1 MVLPVKD
8 QIKYWTIAA
17 SILLIFLWL
26 LGDILLPFVLG
37 AAIAYLLDPIVDRLE
52 RLGTGRVL
60 GTILILMAAF
70 FVLFFIFL
78 LLIPLAIDQFRLLAA
93 AAPDLVTSVQALVLN
108 QIASISPESEAL
120 NSTVSNLSTMA
131 QEKLGIIFGSVMAS
145 AISLIDVIM
154 LMVITPVVAVYLLVD
169 WDRILKKIN
178 ELLPLDHAAV
188 VRSLASEIDSTLSAF
203 VRGMIA
209 VCLVLGIYYATALS
223 LIGLEF
229 GLIIGFIAGLVS
241 FIPYVGALLGGV
253 LAIGLA
259 LIQFW
264 GDFELVALV
273 VGVFIV
279 GQIFEGNILTPKL
292 VGNSVGLHPVS
303 LILALSLF
311 GAFFGF
317 IGLLLAVPLAA
328 SAGVILRFFIKK
340 YKMSRL
346 FLGEN
351 GSKRNT

>member
-70 FVLFFIFL
+70 FALFFIFL
-78 LLIPLAIDQFRLLAA
+78 LLIPLVIDQFRLLAA
-93 AAPDLVTSVQALVLN
+93 VAPDLVTSVQALVLN

-169 WDRILKKIN
+169 WDRILEKIN
-178 ELLPLDHAAV
+178 ELLPLDHASV

>member
-52 RLGTGRVL
+52 QLGAGRVL

-78 LLIPLAIDQFRLLAA
+78 LLIPLVIDQFRLLAA

-154 LMVITPVVAVYLLVD
+154 LIVITPVVAVYLLVD
-169 WDRILKKIN
+169 WDRILEKIN
-178 ELLPLDHAAV
+178 ELLPLDHASV

>member
-78 LLIPLAIDQFRLLAA
+78 LLIPLVIDQFRLLAA

-169 WDRILKKIN
+169 WDRILEKIN
-178 ELLPLDHAAV
+178 ELLPLDHASV

-273 VGVFIV
+273 VAVFIV

>member
-60 GTILILMAAF
+60 GTILIIMAAF

-78 LLIPLAIDQFRLLAA
+78 LLIPLVIDQFRLLVAA
-93 AAPDLVTSVQALVLN
+93 VPDLVTSVQALVLN

-120 NSTVSNLSTMA
+120 NSPVSNLSTMA

-169 WDRILKKIN
+169 WDRILEKIN
-178 ELLPLDHAAV
+178 ELLPLDHASV

>member
-120 NSTVSNLSTMA
+120 NSTVSNLSKMA

-169 WDRILKKIN
+169 WDRILEKIN
-178 ELLPLDHAAV
+178 ELLPLDHASV

-229 GLIIGFIAGLVS
+229 GLIIGFLAGLVS

>member
-78 LLIPLAIDQFRLLAA
+78 LLIPLVIDQFRMLAA
-93 AAPDLVTSVQALVLN
+93 AAPDLVTSIQALVLN

-169 WDRILKKIN
+169 WDRILEKIN
-178 ELLPLDHAAV
+178 ELLPLDHASV

>member
-17 SILLIFLWL
+17 SILLLFLWL

-60 GTILILMAAF
+60 GTTLILVAAF
-70 FVLFFIFL
+70 FVLFFIVL
-78 LLIPLAIDQFRLLAA
+78 LLIPLVIDQFRLLAA
-93 AAPDLVTSVQALVLN
+93 AAPDLVTSVQTLVLN

-120 NSTVSNLSTMA
+120 NSTVSKLSTMA

-145 AISLIDVIM
+145 AISLIDIIM

-169 WDRILKKIN
+169 WDRILEKIN
-178 ELLPLDHAAV
+178 ALLPLDHAPV
-188 VRSLASEIDSTLSAF
+188 VRSLDSEIDSTLSAF

-209 VCLVLGIYYATALS
+209 VCLVLGVYYATALS

-264 GDFELVALV
+264 GNFELVALV

-328 SAGVILRFFIKK
+328 SAGVILRFLIKK

-351 GSKRNT
+351 GSKPNT

>member
-17 SILLIFLWL
+17 SILLLFLWL

-78 LLIPLAIDQFRLLAA
+78 LLIPLVIDQFRLLAA
-93 AAPDLVTSVQALVLN
+93 AAPDLVTTVQALVLN

-169 WDRILKKIN
+169 WDRILEKIN
-178 ELLPLDHAAV
+178 ELLPLDHASV

>member
-60 GTILILMAAF
+60 GTILIIMAAF

-78 LLIPLAIDQFRLLAA
+78 LLIPLVIDQFRLLAA

-169 WDRILKKIN
+169 WDRILEKIN
-178 ELLPLDHAAV
+178 ELLPLDHASV

-328 SAGVILRFFIKK
+328 SAGVIFRFLIKK

-351 GSKRNT
+351 GSKPNT

>member
-78 LLIPLAIDQFRLLAA
+78 ILIPLVIDQFRLLAA

-108 QIASISPESEAL
+108 QIASISPESEVV

-169 WDRILKKIN
+169 WDRILEKIN
-178 ELLPLDHAAV
+178 ELLPLDHASV

-264 GDFELVALV
+264 GDFELIALV

>member
-78 LLIPLAIDQFRLLAA
+78 LLIPLVIDQFRLLAA
-93 AAPDLVTSVQALVLN
+93 AAPDLVTSIQALVLN

-169 WDRILKKIN
+169 WDRILEKIN
-178 ELLPLDHAAV
+178 ELLPLDHASV

-273 VGVFIV
+273 VGVFVV

>member
-78 LLIPLAIDQFRLLAA
+78 LLIPLVIDQFRLLAA
-93 AAPDLVTSVQALVLN
+93 VAPDLVTSVQALVLN

-169 WDRILKKIN
+169 WDRILEKIN
-178 ELLPLDHAAV
+178 ELLPLDHASV

>member
-52 RLGTGRVL
+52 RLGTGRIL
-60 GTILILMAAF
+60 GTTLILVAAF

-78 LLIPLAIDQFRLLAA
+78 LLIPLVIDQFRLLAA

-120 NSTVSNLSTMA
+120 NSTLSKLSTMA

-145 AISLIDVIM
+145 AISLIDIIM

-169 WDRILKKIN
+169 WDRILEKIN
-178 ELLPLDHAAV
+178 ELLPLDHAPV
-188 VRSLASEIDSTLSAF
+188 IRSLASEIDGTLSAF

-209 VCLVLGIYYATALS
+209 VCMVLGIYYATALS

-328 SAGVILRFFIKK
+328 SAGVILRFLIKK

-351 GSKRNT
+351 GSKPNT

>member
-78 LLIPLAIDQFRLLAA
+78 LLIPLVIDQFRLLAA

-169 WDRILKKIN
+169 WDRILEKIN
-178 ELLPLDHAAV
+178 ELLPLDHASV

-241 FIPYVGALLGGV
+241 FIPYVGALLGGI

>member
-78 LLIPLAIDQFRLLAA
+78 LLIPLVIDQFRLLAA

-169 WDRILKKIN
+169 WDRILEKIN
-178 ELLPLDHAAV
+178 ELLPLDHASV

-273 VGVFIV
+273 VGVFII

>member
-70 FVLFFIFL
+70 FVLFLIFL
-78 LLIPLAIDQFRLLAA
+78 LLIPLVIDQFRMLAA

-169 WDRILKKIN
+169 WDRILEKIN
-178 ELLPLDHAAV
+178 ELLPLDHASV

>member
-78 LLIPLAIDQFRLLAA
+78 LLIPLVIDQFRLLAA

-131 QEKLGIIFGSVMAS
+131 QEKLGILFGSVMAS

-169 WDRILKKIN
+169 WDRILEKIN
-178 ELLPLDHAAV
+178 ELLPLDHASV

>member
-1 MVLPVKD
+1 MALPVKD

-17 SILLIFLWL
+17 AILVLFLWL

-60 GTILILMAAF
+60 GTTLILVAAF
-70 FVLFFIFL
+70 FVVFFIFL
-78 LLIPLAIDQFRLLAA
+78 LVIPLVIDQIRLFAK
-93 AAPDLVTSVQALVLN
+93 AAPDLISTVQEVIISK
-108 QIASISPESEAL
+108 IASIAPESGA
-120 NSTVSNLSTMA
+120 VNLTISKFTTIA
-131 QEKLGIIFGSVMAS
+131 QEKLGNIVGSVMAS
-145 AISLIDVIM
+145 AISLIDIIT
-154 LMVITPVVAVYLLVD
+154 LLVITPVVAVYLLVD
-169 WDRILKKIN
+169 WDRILLKIN

-188 VRSLASEIDSTLSAF
+188 IRSLAAEIDTTLSAF

-209 VCLVLGIYYATALS
+209 VCLILGIYYATALS

-229 GLIIGFIAGLVS
+229 GLIIGLIAGLVS

-264 GDFELVALV
+264 GDFGLVALV
-273 VGVFIV
+273 FGVFIV

-311 GAFFGF
+311 GAFLVLSVCYWQF
-317 IGLLLAVPLAA
+317 LLLPVQA
-328 SAGVILRFFIKK
+328 
-340 YKMSRL
+340 
-346 FLGEN
+346 
-351 GSKRNT
+351 

>member
-52 RLGTGRVL
+52 RLGTGRIL
-60 GTILILMAAF
+60 GTTLILLAAV

-78 LLIPLAIDQFRLLAA
+78 LLIPLVIDQFRLLAA
-93 AAPDLVTSVQALVLN
+93 AAPDLVTSVQALILN

-120 NSTVSNLSTMA
+120 NSTVSKLSTMA

-145 AISLIDVIM
+145 AISLIDIIM

-169 WDRILKKIN
+169 WDRILEKIN
-178 ELLPLDHAAV
+178 ELLPLDHAPV
-188 VRSLASEIDSTLSAF
+188 VKSLALEIDNTLSAF

-209 VCLVLGIYYATALS
+209 VCMVLGIYYATALS

-328 SAGVILRFFIKK
+328 SAGVILRFLIKK

-351 GSKRNT
+351 GSKPNT

>member
-1 MVLPVKD
+1 
-8 QIKYWTIAA
+8 
-17 SILLIFLWL
+17 
-26 LGDILLPFVLG
+26 
-37 AAIAYLLDPIVDRLE
+37 
-52 RLGTGRVL
+52 
-60 GTILILMAAF
+60 
-70 FVLFFIFL
+70 
-78 LLIPLAIDQFRLLAA
+78 
-93 AAPDLVTSVQALVLN
+93 
-108 QIASISPESEAL
+108 
-120 NSTVSNLSTMA
+120 
-131 QEKLGIIFGSVMAS
+131 MAS
-145 AISLIDVIM
+145 AISLIDIIT
-154 LMVITPVVAVYLLVD
+154 LLVITPVVAVYLLVD
-169 WDRILKKIN
+169 WDRILLKIN
-178 ELLPLDHAAV
+178 ELLPLDHAV
-188 VRSLASEIDSTLSAF
+188 VIKSLAAEIDTTLSAF

-209 VCLVLGIYYATALS
+209 VCLILGIYYATALS

-229 GLIIGFIAGLVS
+229 GLIIGLIAGLVS

-273 VGVFIV
+273 FGVFIV

-328 SAGVILRFFIKK
+328 SAGIILRFLIKK
-340 YKMSRL
+340 YKLSRL

-351 GSKRNT
+351 GSKPDT

>member
-78 LLIPLAIDQFRLLAA
+78 LLIPLVIDQFRLLAA
-93 AAPDLVTSVQALVLN
+93 AAPDLVASVQALLLN

-169 WDRILKKIN
+169 WDRILEKIN
-178 ELLPLDHAAV
+178 ELLPLDHASV

>member
-1 MVLPVKD
+1 MSVMEIIDVASV
-8 QIKYWTIAA
+8 IAGLV
-17 SILLIFLWL
+17 ILCV
-26 LGDILLPFVLG
+26 GG
-37 AAIAYLLDPIVDRLE
+37 YAIVSGGVTLARKLRISSMIIGLTVVAY
-52 RLGTGRVL
+52 GTS
-60 GTILILMAAF
+60 T
-70 FVLFFIFL
+70 
-78 LLIPLAIDQFRLLAA
+78 PELAA
-93 AAPDLVTSVQALVLN
+93 AILAAF
-108 QIASISPESEAL
+108 
-120 NSTVSNLSTMA
+120 NSHTELI
-131 QEKLGIIFGSVMAS
+131 LGNIVGSVMAS
-145 AISLIDVIM
+145 AISLIDIIT
-154 LMVITPVVAVYLLVD
+154 LLVITPVVAVYLLVD
-169 WDRILKKIN
+169 WDRILLKIN

-188 VRSLASEIDSTLSAF
+188 IRSLAAEIDTTLSAF

-209 VCLVLGIYYATALS
+209 VCLILGIYYATALS

-229 GLIIGFIAGLVS
+229 GLIIGLIAGLVS

-264 GDFELVALV
+264 GDFGLVALV
-273 VGVFIV
+273 FGVFIV

-328 SAGVILRFFIKK
+328 SAGVILRFLIKK
-340 YKMSRL
+340 YKLSRL

-351 GSKRNT
+351 GSKPDT

>member
-17 SILLIFLWL
+17 SILLLFLWL

>member
-78 LLIPLAIDQFRLLAA
+78 LLIPLVIDQFRLLAA

-145 AISLIDVIM
+145 AISLIDIIM

-169 WDRILKKIN
+169 WDRILEKIN
-178 ELLPLDHAAV
+178 ELLPLDHASV

-273 VGVFIV
+273 VGVFII

-328 SAGVILRFFIKK
+328 SAGVILRFLIKK
-340 YKMSRL
+340 YKLSRL

-351 GSKRNT
+351 GSKPDT

>member
-78 LLIPLAIDQFRLLAA
+78 LLIPLVIDQFRLLAA
-93 AAPDLVTSVQALVLN
+93 AAPDLLTSIQALILN

-169 WDRILKKIN
+169 WDRILEKIN
-178 ELLPLDHAAV
+178 ELLPLDHASV

>member
-78 LLIPLAIDQFRLLAA
+78 LLIPLVIDQFRLLAA

-169 WDRILKKIN
+169 WDRILEKIN
-178 ELLPLDHAAV
+178 ELLPLDHASV

>member
-70 FVLFFIFL
+70 FVLFLIFL
-78 LLIPLAIDQFRLLAA
+78 LLIPLVIDQFRLLAA

-108 QIASISPESEAL
+108 QIASISPESEAV

-169 WDRILKKIN
+169 WDRILEKIN
-178 ELLPLDHAAV
+178 ELLPLDHASV

-273 VGVFIV
+273 VGVFII
-279 GQIFEGNILTPKL
+279 GQIFYC
-292 VGNSVGLHPVS
+292 
-303 LILALSLF
+303 LF
-311 GAFFGF
+311 YSF
-317 IGLLLAVPLAA
+317 
-328 SAGVILRFFIKK
+328 
-340 YKMSRL
+340 
-346 FLGEN
+346 
-351 GSKRNT
+351 

>member
-154 LMVITPVVAVYLLVD
+154 LIVITPVVAVYLLVD
-169 WDRILKKIN
+169 WDRILEKIN
-178 ELLPLDHAAV
+178 ELLPLDHASV

-241 FIPYVGALLGGV
+241 FIPYVGALFGGV

-273 VGVFIV
+273 VGVFII

-351 GSKRNT
+351 ESKPDT

>member
-78 LLIPLAIDQFRLLAA
+78 LLIPLVIDQFRLLAA
-93 AAPDLVTSVQALVLN
+93 ATPDLVTSVQALVLN

-169 WDRILKKIN
+169 WDRILEKIN
-178 ELLPLDHAAV
+178 ELLPLDHASV

>member
-120 NSTVSNLSTMA
+120 SSTVSNLSTMA

-169 WDRILKKIN
+169 WDRILEKIN
-178 ELLPLDHAAV
+178 ELLPLDHASV

>member
-78 LLIPLAIDQFRLLAA
+78 LLIPLVIDQFRLLAA

-145 AISLIDVIM
+145 AISLIDIIM

-169 WDRILKKIN
+169 WDRILEKIN
-178 ELLPLDHAAV
+178 ELLPLDHASV

>member
-52 RLGTGRVL
+52 RLGTGRIL
-60 GTILILMAAF
+60 GTTLILLAAV

-78 LLIPLAIDQFRLLAA
+78 LLIPLVIDQFRLLAA
-93 AAPDLVTSVQALVLN
+93 AAPDLVTSVQALILN

-120 NSTVSNLSTMA
+120 NSTVSKLSTLA
-131 QEKLGIIFGSVMAS
+131 QEKLGIIFGSVVAS
-145 AISLIDVIM
+145 ALSLIDIIM

-169 WDRILKKIN
+169 WDRILEKIN
-178 ELLPLDHAAV
+178 ELLPLDHAPV
-188 VRSLASEIDSTLSAF
+188 VKSLALEIDNTLSAF

-209 VCLVLGIYYATALS
+209 VCMVLGIYYATALS

-229 GLIIGFIAGLVS
+229 GLIIGLIAGLVS
-241 FIPYVGALLGGV
+241 FIPYVGALLGGF

-328 SAGVILRFFIKK
+328 SAGVILRFLIKK

-351 GSKRNT
+351 GSKPNT

>member
-154 LMVITPVVAVYLLVD
+154 LIVITPVVAVYLLVD
-169 WDRILKKIN
+169 WDRILEKIN
-178 ELLPLDHAAV
+178 ELLPLDHASV

-351 GSKRNT
+351 GSKPNT

>member
-78 LLIPLAIDQFRLLAA
+78 LLIPLVIDQFRLLVAA
-93 AAPDLVTSVQALVLN
+93 VPDLVTSVQALVLN

-169 WDRILKKIN
+169 WDRILEKIN
-178 ELLPLDHAAV
+178 ELLPLDHASV

-229 GLIIGFIAGLVS
+229 ALIIGFMAGLVS

>member
-60 GTILILMAAF
+60 GTILILVAAF

-78 LLIPLAIDQFRLLAA
+78 LLIPLVIDQFRLLAA

-169 WDRILKKIN
+169 WDRILEKIN
-178 ELLPLDHAAV
+178 ELLPLDHASV

>member
-78 LLIPLAIDQFRLLAA
+78 LLIPLVIDQFRLLAA

-120 NSTVSNLSTMA
+120 NSTLSKLSTMA

-169 WDRILKKIN
+169 WDRILEKIN
-178 ELLPLDHAAV
+178 ELLPLDHASV

-311 GAFFGF
+311 GAFL
-317 IGLLLAVPLAA
+317 GLSVCSWQYL
-328 SAGVILRFFIKK
+328 
-340 YKMSRL
+340 
-346 FLGEN
+346 
-351 GSKRNT
+351 

>member
-78 LLIPLAIDQFRLLAA
+78 LLIPLVIDQFRLLAA

-108 QIASISPESEAL
+108 QIASISPETEAL

-169 WDRILKKIN
+169 WDRILEKIN
-178 ELLPLDHAAV
+178 ELLPLDHASV

>member
-17 SILLIFLWL
+17 SILLLFLWL

-60 GTILILMAAF
+60 GTTLILVAAF
-70 FVLFFIFL
+70 FVVFFIVL
-78 LLIPLAIDQFRLLAA
+78 LLIPLVIDQFRLLAA

-120 NSTVSNLSTMA
+120 NSTLSKLSTMA

-145 AISLIDVIM
+145 AISLIDIIM

-169 WDRILKKIN
+169 WDRILEKIN
-178 ELLPLDHAAV
+178 ELLPLDHASV
-188 VRSLASEIDSTLSAF
+188 VRSLALEIDSTLSAF

-264 GDFELVALV
+264 GNFELVALV

-328 SAGVILRFFIKK
+328 SAGVIFRFLIKK

-351 GSKRNT
+351 GSKPNT

>member
-60 GTILILMAAF
+60 GTILILMVAF

-169 WDRILKKIN
+169 WDRILEKIN
-178 ELLPLDHAAV
+178 ELLPLDHASV

-273 VGVFIV
+273 VGVFII
-279 GQIFEGNILTPKL
+279 GQILEGNILTPKL

>member
-154 LMVITPVVAVYLLVD
+154 LIVITPVVAVYLLVD
-169 WDRILKKIN
+169 WDRILEKIN
-178 ELLPLDHAAV
+178 ELLPLDHASV